1 MEPMAVAV
9 VLFDMSF
16 CMITFFVLVYIF
28 VRRCQ
33 RRDELRRMNA
43 ARRPLNRATSSPSA
57 RSSTTTFDFD
67 ADAVRRPLIKTTST
81 PTPRSSITTFNFES
95 DYETPIHQKNFKRGP
110 GIEPS
115 RQRVV
120 EKEVLTRKPSQ
131 FKQYLDVANIDKMTK
146 I

>member
-1 MEPMAVAV
+1 MAVAV
-9 VLFDMSF
+9 VLFDILF
-16 CMITFFVLVYIF
+16 CTITFFVLVYIF

-43 ARRPLNRATSSPSA
+43 TRRPLNRATSSPSA

-95 DYETPIHQKNFKRGP
+95 DYDTPIHQKNFNRGTEGTLKP
-110 GIEPS
+110 VNERI
-115 RQRVV
+115 VA
-120 EKEVLTRKPSQ
+120 KEVLSRKPSQ
-131 FKQYLDVANIDKMTK
+131 FKQYLEVANI
-146 I
+146 

>member
-1 MEPMAVAV
+1 MKMEPMAVAV
-9 VLFDMSF
+9 VLFDISF

-43 ARRPLNRATSSPSA
+43 ARRPLSNATSSPSA

-67 ADAVRRPLIKTTST
+67 TDAVRRPLIKTTST

-95 DYETPIHQKNFKRGP
+95 DYDTPIDQKNFKRGP
-110 GIEPS
+110 EGTLKPVNERI
-115 RQRVV
+115 VA
-120 EKEVLTRKPSQ
+120 KEVLSRKPSQ
-131 FKQYLDVANIDKMTK
+131 FKQYLEVANI
-146 I
+146 

>member
-1 MEPMAVAV
+1 MKMEPMAVAV
-9 VLFDMSF
+9 VLFDILF
-16 CMITFFVLVYIF
+16 CTITFFVLVYIF

-43 ARRPLNRATSSPSA
+43 TRRPLNRATSSPSA

-95 DYETPIHQKNFKRGP
+95 DYDTPIDQKNFKRGP
-110 GIEPS
+110 EETLKPVNERIAA
-115 RQRVV
+115 
-120 EKEVLTRKPSQ
+120 KEVLSRKPSQ
-131 FKQYLDVANIDKMTK
+131 FKQYLEVANI
-146 I
+146 